1 MEKTTVGRKLQNT
14 NTTIENTVDVEDTPL
29 FNIKSVQLNTAAK
42 TQTVTNYGLR
52 SSSLPMGTDKE
63 VVDY

>member
-52 SSSLPMGTDKE
+52 SSSLPMGTLKDAK
-63 VVDY
+63 DD